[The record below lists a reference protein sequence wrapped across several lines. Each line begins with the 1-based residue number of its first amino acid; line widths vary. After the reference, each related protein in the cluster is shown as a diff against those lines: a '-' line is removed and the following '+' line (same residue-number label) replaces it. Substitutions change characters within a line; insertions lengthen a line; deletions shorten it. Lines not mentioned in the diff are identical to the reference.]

1 MQTLSTKTKSPKK
14 VITRNVLILANE
26 DDGELNFEE
35 IFALT
40 DINAATQAFKMA
52 QFFQDAIKV
61 EGTDEIYFD
70 MNEAITLVKESKE
83 YAIVEYVD
91 QTLTQTDNTVSVMV
105 EQVLG
110 LLDALLDIALG
121 EKQQEQL
128 AAGIKNVFTNLAPQE
143 EDAWIFWSKS
153 EAHKCAY
160 QYNIL
165 FAVQNAETGFF
176 LYGLPMGMTIS
187 ADVSKES
194 VLFITLEDKCT
205 YSVHVQAMK
214 VVTFL
219 ETELQRR
226 AMALLQ
232 GESN

>member
-1 MQTLSTKTKSPKK
+1 MQTLSTKTKNPQK
-14 VITRNVLILANE
+14 VITRNVMILLNE
-26 DDGELNFEE
+26 DDGEINFEE

-40 DINAATQAFKMA
+40 DINAATQAFEMA
-52 QFFQDAIKV
+52 KFFEQAIEDK
-61 EGTDEIYFD
+61 GDNDIYFD
-70 MNEAITLVKESKE
+70 MSKALELVKSNPD

-91 QTLTQTDNTVSVMV
+91 QTLTQTDNSVSVMV

-128 AAGIKNVFTNLAPQE
+128 TAGIKNVFTNLAPQE
-143 EDAWIFWSKS
+143 GNAWIFWSQS

-165 FAVQNAETGFF
+165 FAVQNSETGFF

-187 ADVSKES
+187 ADLSKEQ
-194 VLFITLEDKCT
+194 VLFITLKDKCT

-219 ETELQRR
+219 KTEIQRQ
-226 AMALLQ
+226 AMALVQ
-232 GESN
+232 GVRN